1 MVINHVLML
10 LLFLFF
16 PSQNEEKLREAL
28 KFSNACGAI
37 CTTKKGAIPALPTV
51 ATAQDLIAKAN

>member
-1 MVINHVLML
+1 ML
-10 LLFLFF
+10 LITPLLCYHHCLF
-16 PSQNEEKLREAL
+16 QNEEKLREAL

-51 ATAQDLIAKAN
+51 ATAQELIAKAT